1 MRYAIFLMFWMVA
14 CGPAFDRT
22 THVQLGKG
30 DPGAPGAKGDPGAPG
45 AKGDPGAPGAK
56 GDPGAPGAK
65 GDPGDKGDA
74 GEGCS
79 VVKNEDRSIVVTCG
93 LTQTVIPADR
103 GITICLYVSHYRYRT
118 VVLKTSDFI
127 ADYYGQRFYSVGVCQ
142 RGKVI

>member
-22 THVQLGKG
+22 THVQLG
-30 DPGAPGAKGDPGAPG
+30 
-45 AKGDPGAPGAK
+45 K

-142 RGKVI
+142 RGKYS

>member
-22 THVQLGKG
+22 THVQLG
-30 DPGAPGAKGDPGAPG
+30 
-45 AKGDPGAPGAK
+45 KGDPGAPGAK